1 MFAVQTN
8 NILPPEI
15 SLKQYTFERVDSFMY
30 VGSEISKDNSIGI
43 ELRKRLIAVNKYYY
57 GLLEYL
63 RCSVLSTKTKVT
75 LYKTQIRPVM
85 LYASQT

>member
-15 SLKQYTFERVDSFMY
+15 SLKEYTFERVDSFMY

-43 ELRKRLIAVNKYYY
+43 E
-57 GLLEYL
+57 
-63 RCSVLSTKTKVT
+63 
-75 LYKTQIRPVM
+75 
-85 LYASQT
+85 